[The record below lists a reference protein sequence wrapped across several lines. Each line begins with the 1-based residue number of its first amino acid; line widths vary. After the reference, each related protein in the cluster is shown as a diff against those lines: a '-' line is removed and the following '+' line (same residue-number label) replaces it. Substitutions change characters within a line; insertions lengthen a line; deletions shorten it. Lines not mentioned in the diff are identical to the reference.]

1 MKTKIV
7 CAYPSQKNTRKTLT
21 DSQVLLAGREL
32 LFHRVKLHE
41 KPVLY
46 NPYVSIRVNTSRLS
60 FPVISFPTLGY
71 SQVASQ
77 QPTKVYPGLVK

>member
-46 NPYVSIRVNTSRLS
+46 NPYVCRLS

>member
-46 NPYVSIRVNTSRLS
+46 NPYVSIRV
-60 FPVISFPTLGY
+60 V
-71 SQVASQ
+71 
-77 QPTKVYPGLVK
+77 